1 MNYQDRWLLPAGI
14 VEILPEE
21 AAHLEALRRQ
31 LINLYTSWGY
41 ELVIP
46 PMIEYLESLLIG
58 GGKTL
63 DLQTFKLMDQLTGRM
78 MGFRA
83 DMTPQVARIDAHHL
97 KRQVPTRLC
106 YLGTVL
112 HTRPNSFAGSRSP
125 YQVGAE
131 LYGHKGIDS
140 DREVLA
146 LMLATLRTLG
156 IDDYHVDV
164 GHLGIYQG
172 LVAQADLTPEQDI
185 QLSAAVKRKS
195 GSEIKDLLNDWQI
208 AAPVRDMLIEL
219 VHLSGDHHV
228 LQEARQLFKP
238 ATEKV
243 HRALDDLTNLHQGIE
258 ETLYFD
264 LAESRGYSYHNGV
277 VFAAYVPK
285 HGEAIAKGGRYDN
298 LGQYFDNPRPATGFS
313 ANLRTIVSLLPNQ
326 KVDTPT
332 KIFAPA
338 DNDPALN
345 QKIDTLRQEG
355 FIVVRALSEQQGDA
369 QAMDCE
375 KSLCLQDGEWVIK

>member
-1 MNYQDRWLLPAGI
+1 
-14 VEILPEE
+14 
-21 AAHLEALRRQ
+21 
-31 LINLYTSWGY
+31 
-41 ELVIP
+41 
-46 PMIEYLESLLIG
+46 MIEYLESLLIG
-58 GGKTL
+58 GGKNL

-131 LYGHKGIDS
+131 LYGYKGIDS
-140 DREVLA
+140 DKEVLA
-146 LMLATLRTLG
+146 LMLATLRTLN
-156 IDDYHVDV
+156 INDYHVDV
-164 GHLGIYQG
+164 GHLGVYQG
-172 LVAQADLTPEQDI
+172 LVAQANLTPEQDI
-185 QLSAAVKRKS
+185 QLSAAMKRKAS
-195 GSEIKDLLNDWQI
+195 SEIKDLLNNWQI
-208 AAPVRDMLIEL
+208 ATPVKNMLCEL
-219 VHLSGDHHV
+219 VHLSGDYQV
-228 LQEARQLFKP
+228 LQEARQLFTS

-243 HRALDDLTNLHQGIE
+243 QHALDDLTELHHSIVE
-258 ETLYFD
+258 PLYFD

-277 VFAAYVPK
+277 VFAAYVAK

-313 ANLRTIVSLLPNQ
+313 TNLRTIVSLLPDQ

-345 QKIDTLRQEG
+345 QKINALRQEG
-355 FIVVRALSEQQGDA
+355 YIVIRALSGQQGDA

-375 KSLCLQDGEWVIK
+375 KSLCLQDGEWVVK